1 MKKGSYKIR
10 DVEFRRKVVIEY
22 LSGCESR
29 QQLCARYGIST
40 SILTYWKKRF
50 EDGEL
55 DKDTRNERAQQD
67 KIAQL
72 ERKVGQQAIEI
83 DFLKKPISTWSKS
96 KPEKGI
102 YYLLSRQSREMFKKE
117 IV

>member
-50 EDGEL
+50 EDGQL
-55 DKDTRNERAQQD
+55 DKEGRNERAQQD

-83 DFLKKPISTWSKS
+83 DFLKKANL
-96 KPEKGI
+96 
-102 YYLLSRQSREMFKKE
+102 YLEQKQARRGNLLLPAQAVNVQEGGCAK
-117 IV
+117 